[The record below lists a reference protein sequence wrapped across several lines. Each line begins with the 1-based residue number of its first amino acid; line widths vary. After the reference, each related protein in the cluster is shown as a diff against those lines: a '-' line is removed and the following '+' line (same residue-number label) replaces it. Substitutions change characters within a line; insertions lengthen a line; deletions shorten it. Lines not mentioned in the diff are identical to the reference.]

1 MAQGRLPVTRRS
13 ASALCAM
20 APGRSNRWRWRKM
33 ICHECEGTGE
43 VEYEY
48 ARRASVSIP
57 QGFLDSYW
65 DTCPECRGTGE
76 LDDDE

>member
-1 MAQGRLPVTRRS
+1 MKT
-13 ASALCAM
+13 
-20 APGRSNRWRWRKM
+20 
-33 ICHECEGTGE
+33 CHECEGTGE

-48 ARRASVSIP
+48 ARRASFSIP

-65 DTCPECRGTGE
+65 DTCPECRGAGE